1 MSYNPN
7 DNAKVK
13 DIVSLAQYASAK
25 IDSLMADLPAASMAG
40 GGALD
45 TTPSTVDGG
54 LWYELDNSAPVIK
67 FYQAGLTYSLTPTL
81 DVIDPQLTVTPSTAT
96 IESGSAT
103 ATLSY
108 AGSGSV
114 SLSCNYN
121 NITPTYNS
129 STKVI
134 TVPYSASAADDS
146 AVVTTVSLS
155 ANGAYS
161 AATATFTVQM
171 TVPHPGDN
179 DTLIPDDIE

>member
-81 DVIDPQLTVTPSTAT
+81 DTVSPNLTVTPSTAT
-96 IESGSAT
+96 IYSGSAT
-103 ATLSY
+103 ATVSY
-108 AGSGSV
+108 AGTGTISV
-114 SLSCNYN
+114 SGGSYN
-121 NITPTYNS
+121 A
-129 STKVI
+129 STKVL
-134 TVPYSASAADDS
+134 TVNYVNPGTSANSLPC
-146 AVVTTVSLS
+146 TVSL
-155 ANGAYS
+155 AAAGQYA
-161 AATATFTVQM
+161 AATATFNVTM
-171 TVPHPGDN
+171 MPIGSGN
-179 DTLIPDDIE
+179 EE